1 VSNIAEID
9 DALSEALH
17 ALSAA
22 QAVLRK
28 GASTH
33 DLDVL
38 RKSDLIDA
46 LPRASRSDDVLAKL
60 DEANRLLDRLEA
72 GRDMDS
78 QSLRKT
84 HTIREAV

>member
-60 DEANRLLDRLEA
+60 DEANRRLDRLEA